1 MDVQYN
7 LIEQLNNTSIIIDD
21 GNFGKLF
28 RRHHAGDGSYGWHY
42 RFPLLRTGETGTICL
57 PENISLS
64 GPSAT
69 PPATCSKRNNEG
81 CQNSS
86 NSQILS

>member
-1 MDVQYN
+1 MDVRYN

-57 PENISLS
+57 SENCLS